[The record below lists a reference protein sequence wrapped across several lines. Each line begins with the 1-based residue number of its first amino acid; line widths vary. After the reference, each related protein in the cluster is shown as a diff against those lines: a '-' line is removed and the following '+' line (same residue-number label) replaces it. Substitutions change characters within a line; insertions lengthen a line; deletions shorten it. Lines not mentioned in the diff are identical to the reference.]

1 MAAATRNAS
10 SHWIFDIL
18 ELVATAS
25 EPPSAIEIADR
36 LKLPITTAHRGIH
49 TLEQSG
55 YIAQHPMSSRYVL
68 ANSTKRLTKALLA
81 RFAVRGA
88 SLHYL
93 RYIAGSIQETTTL
106 SVPLGWYAL
115 TVATVLGINEIV
127 DPAPVGSSVELH
139 NSASGLAL
147 LAFLP
152 KAKAERYLAWVQ
164 KNKLGK
170 SRAIQTMIA
179 EARAQGYALSAS
191 ESETVGELAVPIRN
205 VEGESLASIAVR
217 GRSLGTKSNRPKIL
231 ASAVAAA
238 RRIEGV
244 IQLDPARF
252 KNPYDHLP
260 PDSIQLPN
268 LPAQRG

>member
-18 ELVATAS
+18 ELVATAT

-36 LKLPITTAHRGIH
+36 LKLPITTTHRGIH

-81 RFAVRGA
+81 RFAIRGA

-93 RYIAGSIQETTTL
+93 RYVAGASQETTTL

-115 TVATVLGINEIV
+115 TVATVLGINEVV

-139 NSASGLAL
+139 NSASGLAV

-152 KAKAERYLAWVQ
+152 KAKVERYLTWVH
-164 KNKLGK
+164 KRKLGRT
-170 SRAIQTMIA
+170 RAIQGMLA
-179 EARAQGYALSAS
+179 EVQAQGYALSSSDLDAAS
-191 ESETVGELAVPIRN
+191 ELAVPIRN
-205 VEGESLASIAVR
+205 VEGEALASIAVR
-217 GRSLGTKSNRPKIL
+217 GQLLGAKSSRPKIL
-231 ASAVAAA
+231 AAVVAAA

-244 IQLDPARF
+244 IQLEPARF
-252 KNPYDHLP
+252 RNPYDHLP
-260 PDSIQLPN
+260 PDSIQLPVG
-268 LPAQRG
+268 PSRS